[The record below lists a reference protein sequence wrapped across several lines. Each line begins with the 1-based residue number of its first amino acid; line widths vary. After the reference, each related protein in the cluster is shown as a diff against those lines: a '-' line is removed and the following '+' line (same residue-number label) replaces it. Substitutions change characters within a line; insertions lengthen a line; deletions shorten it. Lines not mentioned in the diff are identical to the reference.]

1 MGNDVELAKIQEK
14 NCKNEL
20 AEMKNAYQES
30 VLKMETMAKNTLT
43 LEGDIAKICKELDN
57 SFKNL
62 THNDAANKELGF

>member
-30 VLKMETMAKNTLT
+30 VLKMETMANNT
-43 LEGDIAKICKELDN
+43 
-57 SFKNL
+57 
-62 THNDAANKELGF
+62 